1 MRLLS
6 ASSSQRALGGVCG
19 TVFVLAGTLKLFAP
33 FGSYLELLRVPFP
46 HLVGIGVSVLEI
58 GGGAILLFGRRLQKL
73 LPRAWRRNAL
83 RLVCLG
89 LAIDMIV
96 AIVLVGV
103 PGRRGQAHTLNGH
116 TIGLE
121 SWRLPLELFLLA
133 AMLWFVWRP
142 PVQDA
147 KG

>member
-1 MRLLS
+1 MPFFRILRDVL
-6 ASSSQRALGGVCG
+6 RVG
-19 TVFVLAGTLKLFAP
+19 TSVLFILAGTFKLLVP
-33 FGSYLELLRVPFP
+33 FGSYLEALHVPFAP
-46 HLVGIGVSVLEI
+46 LAGIGVPLLEV
-58 GGGAILLFGRRLQKL
+58 GGGAALLWGRRLQKF
-73 LPRAWRRNAL
+73 LPHSWRKNAL

-121 SWRLPLELFLLA
+121 SWRLPLEVFLLA
-133 AMLWFVWRP
+133 AMLWFIWRP
-142 PVQDA
+142 SIEDS
-147 KG
+147 